1 MEAGI
6 FTSDSFSVYGVVQR
20 TKITQKVLA
29 ADGNTY
35 EINVTYGQDAAIPAD
50 AELIVTEL
58 LPGEERYDE
67 YLRKA
72 VLAEKQDPRAFA
84 EQFCAEHPDAVVTAN
99 EVGAGVVP
107 MAAEDRAFREAVGR
121 ALCVIAGKAEQVTRC
136 TCGIG
141 VRIK

>member
-1 MEAGI
+1 MKLYIGGAYQGQEELARQENPAAEIFPDFHEAI
-6 FTSDSFSVYGVVQR
+6 
-20 TKITQKVLA
+20 
-29 ADGNTY
+29 
-35 EINVTYGQDAAIPAD
+35 
-50 AELIVTEL
+50 
-58 LPGEERYDE
+58 
-67 YLRKA
+67 RKA
-72 VLAEKQDPRAFA
+72 VLAEGQDPRSFA
-84 EQFCAEHPDAVVTAN
+84 EQFCEEHPEAVVTAN